1 MQNALVTIIAACS
14 ILIGAYSYWKSKK
27 LSRDIVASE
36 TELKSRMYE
45 LSILKELGDKIGYS
59 LNVQKIVDVITGS
72 LNQFIDYSTVSY
84 MLVDPAKIVFKAD
97 LQSSVSR
104 QFVDD
109 IKNRMRD
116 SLSALL
122 DKKLDTIPVE
132 EALTGAMLK
141 ESNEP
146 VRSFFNIPLVI
157 GGNVVGVLTV
167 AHIKPGLYHE
177 EEMTILY
184 KIVNQASQAVTQLEE
199 VVKTEEGKLNAMV
212 ESMGDGIVMTDKDYR
227 VAVVNPAAKF
237 IIGLPN
243 KNDVTIFDFIDHLE
257 GKFDIRGKL
266 EESITLGKIF
276 SADEVAIGGGFFQI
290 LVAPVKGSHGTIKGE
305 TVAGVVIFHDVTK
318 ERQVEKMRD
327 QFTSMIVHELRSPLG
342 NMKKIGEIMKE
353 ESIRQDKK
361 AYDEYVQMFSQSSS
375 DMLDIVNDLLDVA
388 KLEAGKFEVSKR
400 KANIKEIIEDRIKFF
415 DTTSRSAKIELAPV
429 FGREIPEDI
438 LIDPL
443 RISQVLGNL
452 ISNAIK
458 FSRPGGRV
466 FVQAFMH
473 RNGQDLEREAAEAG
487 ISWFKDIENKL
498 PNDYADTLVIAITDT
513 GEGISKENRGKLFN
527 KFEQFG
533 SGNRVDKPKGTG
545 LGLVI
550 VKGII
555 EAHGGTIGAVSEEGI
570 GSTFYFTIKS

>member
-1 MQNALVTIIAACS
+1 
-14 ILIGAYSYWKSKK
+14 
-27 LSRDIVASE
+27 
-36 TELKSRMYE
+36 
-45 LSILKELGDKIGYS
+45 
-59 LNVQKIVDVITGS
+59 
-72 LNQFIDYSTVSY
+72 
-84 MLVDPAKIVFKAD
+84 
-97 LQSSVSR
+97 
-104 QFVDD
+104 
-109 IKNRMRD
+109 
-116 SLSALL
+116 
-122 DKKLDTIPVE
+122 
-132 EALTGAMLK
+132 
-141 ESNEP
+141 
-146 VRSFFNIPLVI
+146 
-157 GGNVVGVLTV
+157 
-167 AHIKPGLYHE
+167 
-177 EEMTILY
+177 
-184 KIVNQASQAVTQLEE
+184 
-199 VVKTEEGKLNAMV
+199 
-212 ESMGDGIVMTDKDYR
+212 
-227 VAVVNPAAKF
+227 
-237 IIGLPN
+237 
-243 KNDVTIFDFIDHLE
+243 
-257 GKFDIRGKL
+257 
-266 EESITLGKIF
+266 
-276 SADEVAIGGGFFQI
+276 VAIGGGFFQI

-361 AYDEYVQMFSQSSS
+361 SYDEYVQMFSQSSS

-487 ISWFKDIENKL
+487 ISWFKGIENKL
-498 PNDYADTLVIAITDT
+498 SNDYADTLVIAVTDT

-533 SGNRVDKPKGTG
+533 SGNRADKPKGTG

-570 GSTFYFTIKS
+570 GSTFYFTIKI

>member
-1 MQNALVTIIAACS
+1 MQNALLTIITAFS
-14 ILIGAYSYWKSKK
+14 ILMGAYSYWKSKK
-27 LSRDIVASE
+27 LARDIAASG
-36 TELKSRMYE
+36 TELKRRMYE

-72 LNQFIDYSTVSY
+72 LHQFIDYSAVSS
-84 MLVDPAKIVFKAD
+84 MFLGPGKIIFKVG
-97 LQSSVSR
+97 LKTPVSR
-104 QFVDD
+104 EFIDD
-109 IKNRMRD
+109 VKNRMLD

-122 DKKLDTIPVE
+122 DKKLDEIPVD
-132 EALTGAMLK
+132 EAVTGAMIGDSGELM
-141 ESNEP
+141 
-146 VRSFFNIPLVI
+146 RSFFNIPLVI

-243 KNDVTIFDFIDHLE
+243 KVEITIFDFIDRLE
-257 GKFDIRGKL
+257 GEFDIRGKL
-266 EESITLGKIF
+266 EESIALGKTF
-276 SADEVAIGGGFFQI
+276 FMKSVAISGGVFQI
-290 LVAPVKGSHGTIKGE
+290 FVAPVKNTRGTVKGE
-305 TVAGVVIFHDVTK
+305 TVGGVVIFHDVTK
-318 ERQVEKMRD
+318 ERQVEKMRE

-342 NMKKIGEIMKE
+342 NMKKIGEMMKE
-353 ESIRQDKK
+353 ESIRQDKN
-361 AYDEYVQMFSQSSS
+361 AYAEYVQMFYQSSS

-400 KANIKEIIEDRIKFF
+400 NANIKEIIEDRIKFF

-429 FGREIPEDI
+429 FGGEIPEDI

-466 FVQAFMH
+466 FVQVFIH
-473 RNGQDLEREAAEAG
+473 RNGQDIEREAEEAG
-487 ISWFKDIENKL
+487 ISWFKNALNKL
-498 PNDYADTLVIAITDT
+498 PNNYADTLVIAVTDT
-513 GEGISKENRGKLFN
+513 GEGISKENMGKLFN

-555 EAHGGTIGAVSEEGI
+555 EAHGGMVGVVSEEGI